1 MENRT
6 PQGAEKREFRMHRD
20 ILWSIIKS
28 QAGTLGKAALELVMN
43 SIDAGATKVDITL
56 TGTRLAVSDDGRGFQ
71 SREEIENWFETFGT
85 PHQQGDARYG
95 RFRMGRGQV
104 MAFTRNRWRSGV
116 FAMAVDIR
124 DLGLAYELT
133 TVGEP
138 HKGCLIEGELY
149 DQLSPAEVI
158 RVTDNLRDLC
168 KYAPIPVLVNGDRV
182 SVNLEKEKW
191 TFVDDDAYYL
201 LRPHARQLEV
211 YNLGVHVRNYFGDY
225 GIGGIV
231 VSKQQ
236 LEVNFARNDILL
248 AECEVWKRIAPK
260 IRAYAK
266 QFEEKKPTQND
277 AYRDMMLGRL
287 LAGSFDSLE
296 EMTDALAKA
305 KVFTDYGGK
314 HHSLSGLYRGAMAAG
329 NAIAVPDDYSLK
341 ADKVHQR
348 KLALVISPKTIERA
362 RHMALSEI
370 FERIAKNLETFM
382 GGARYGAGYTM
393 AQHLKELQEMLR
405 PITEVAGLINESH
418 HLVDE
423 KDLSKEEKLTLRV
436 LRDLSYQ
443 FRGAIPGCS
452 GIRELRVC
460 ESETVDG
467 YTDGRTN
474 IFIERKFLKVGGSA
488 GQAFKA
494 FDALKNLLV
503 HEYLHD
509 ADDSTGHG
517 HPQEFWQAFHDILSN
532 PNSSIAGF
540 AYDAVMRY
548 VAARRRAGIKMRVG
562 DLHALDLGSLEEEL
576 DGEAVGTTDADEAQ
590 AAAVV
595 APQIEEPNDPIPAV
609 VRHQEQEQFELVA

>member
-1 MENRT
+1 MD
-6 PQGAEKREFRMHRD
+6 KS

-28 QAGTLGKAALELVMN
+28 QAGTLGKAVLELVMN
-43 SIDAGATKVDITL
+43 SIDAGATKVQVTL
-56 TGTRLAVSDDGRGFQ
+56 TGTHLTVSDDGRGFQ

-85 PHQQGDARYG
+85 PHEKGDARYG

-104 MAFTRNRWRSGV
+104 MAFTRNRWRSGA

-124 DLGLAYELT
+124 DMGLAYDLT
-133 TVGEP
+133 AVDGKP
-138 HKGCLIEGELY
+138 HKGCQIEGELY
-149 DQLSPAEVI
+149 DPLSPAEVI
-158 RVTDNLRDLC
+158 RVTDNLRELC

-182 SVNLEKEKW
+182 SVKLDKEKW

-201 LRPHARQLEV
+201 LRPQARALEV

-248 AECEVWKRIAPK
+248 AECAVWKRIAQK
-260 IRAYAK
+260 VRAHAK

-287 LAGSFDSLE
+287 LSGSFETLE
-296 EMTDALAKA
+296 EMTDALENA
-305 KVFTDYGGK
+305 KVFTDYSGK
-314 HHSLSGLYRGAMAAG
+314 HHSLTGLHRAGRLAG

-362 RHMALSEI
+362 RHMALPEI
-370 FERIAKNLETFM
+370 FERIAKNLATFM
-382 GGARYGAGYTM
+382 GSVRHGAGYSATY
-393 AQHLKELQEMLR
+393 HLEELQKMLR
-405 PITEVAGLINESH
+405 PIDEVAGVISENH
-418 HLVDE
+418 HIVDDKE
-423 KDLSKEEKLTLRV
+423 LSKHEKLVLRV

-443 FRGAIPGCS
+443 FRAAVPGCNTD
-452 GIRELRVC
+452 REIRVC

-467 YTDGRTN
+467 FTDGRTK
-474 IFIERKFLKVGGSA
+474 IFIERKFLKIGGSA
-488 GQAFKA
+488 GHAFKA
-494 FDALKNLLV
+494 FDALKHLLL

-517 HPQEFWQAFHDILSN
+517 HPQEFYQAFHDILSDER
-532 PNSSIAGF
+532 SRIAGF
-540 AYDAVMRY
+540 TYDAVMRY
-548 VAARRRAGIKMRVG
+548 VAIRRKAGIKMRAG
-562 DLHALDLGSLEEEL
+562 DLHALDLVTLEDEPGDE
-576 DGEAVGTTDADEAQ
+576 ADETTAMVEATEVAAAAPAPQ
-590 AAAVV
+590 PEEPKDPIAAVV
-595 APQIEEPNDPIPAV
+595 
-609 VRHQEQEQFELVA
+609 RRQEQEQFELVV